1 MDLHTKLLEELH
13 KHFGYDSF
21 KQGQEEIIM
30 NLINGKNVLGILPT
44 GVGKS
49 LCYQLY
55 GYATK
60 SRILIVSPLI
70 SLMQDQV
77 ANLRFL
83 GEKRAIAINSELNP
97 ADRNNVLATLDE
109 YRFVFV
115 SPEMLNSETV
125 LRRLNRF
132 HPSLLVVDEAH
143 CISTW
148 GPDFRPDYL
157 FLGTVV
163 KKLGTPLVL
172 ALTATATKEVE
183 ADICRI
189 LFSDRKIDKVRCS
202 VDRPNIFL
210 DIEEVENDAQK
221 DELLMGLVEKL
232 RGPGLIYF
240 SSKKKADET
249 SRMLGR
255 KTGLR
260 VAAYHA
266 GMLFDER
273 YSVLQQFLHGE
284 LDVVCATSA
293 FGMGINK
300 PDIRYVIHYHIPLD
314 LENYVQEFGRC
325 SRDGKQGIA
334 ILLYQR
340 KDLKLQE
347 YLIENSLP
355 TACEIDSYFKSN
367 AKNKALLRQ
376 EERYLLIEKY
386 LRNGLSQDEMKNFA
400 ANRLVERK
408 KSLAKMRNYAETKG
422 CLRKFIGEYFGD
434 EVLPKKDFC
443 CNHCNREDSFEKMGL
458 FFEKKVSNHSKAPGY
473 EEILRKLFA

>member
-1 MDLHTKLLEELH
+1 
-13 KHFGYDSF
+13 
-21 KQGQEEIIM
+21 M
-30 NLINGKNVLGILPT
+30 NLINGKDVLGILPT

-97 ADRNNVLATLDE
+97 ADRNNVLATLDA

-163 KKLGTPLVL
+163 KKLETPLVL

-189 LFSDRKIDKVRCS
+189 LFSGRKIDKVRCS

-210 DIEEVENDAQK
+210 DI
-221 DELLMGLVEKL
+221 
-232 RGPGLIYF
+232 
-240 SSKKKADET
+240 ET

-367 AKNKALLRQ
+367 ARNKALLRQ

-458 FFEKKVSNHSKAPGY
+458 LFENKVPNHSKAPGY

>member
-1 MDLHTKLLEELH
+1 
-13 KHFGYDSF
+13 
-21 KQGQEEIIM
+21 
-30 NLINGKNVLGILPT
+30 
-44 GVGKS
+44 
-49 LCYQLY
+49 
-55 GYATK
+55 
-60 SRILIVSPLI
+60 
-70 SLMQDQV
+70 
-77 ANLRFL
+77 
-83 GEKRAIAINSELNP
+83 
-97 ADRNNVLATLDE
+97 
-109 YRFVFV
+109 
-115 SPEMLNSETV
+115 
-125 LRRLNRF
+125 
-132 HPSLLVVDEAH
+132 
-143 CISTW
+143 
-148 GPDFRPDYL
+148 
-157 FLGTVV
+157 
-163 KKLGTPLVL
+163 
-172 ALTATATKEVE
+172 
-183 ADICRI
+183 
-189 LFSDRKIDKVRCS
+189 
-202 VDRPNIFL
+202 
-210 DIEEVENDAQK
+210 
-221 DELLMGLVEKL
+221 
-232 RGPGLIYF
+232 
-240 SSKKKADET
+240 
-249 SRMLGR
+249 MLGR

-400 ANRLVERK
+400 ANRLLERK

-458 FFEKKVSNHSKAPGY
+458 LFENKVPNHSKAPGY

>member
-30 NLINGKNVLGILPT
+30 NLINGKDVLGILPT

-163 KKLGTPLVL
+163 KNL
-172 ALTATATKEVE
+172 EH
-183 ADICRI
+183 R
-189 LFSDRKIDKVRCS
+189 LFWR
-202 VDRPNIFL
+202 
-210 DIEEVENDAQK
+210 
-221 DELLMGLVEKL
+221 
-232 RGPGLIYF
+232 
-240 SSKKKADET
+240 
-249 SRMLGR
+249 
-255 KTGLR
+255 
-260 VAAYHA
+260 
-266 GMLFDER
+266 
-273 YSVLQQFLHGE
+273 
-284 LDVVCATSA
+284 
-293 FGMGINK
+293 
-300 PDIRYVIHYHIPLD
+300 
-314 LENYVQEFGRC
+314 
-325 SRDGKQGIA
+325 
-334 ILLYQR
+334 
-340 KDLKLQE
+340 
-347 YLIENSLP
+347 
-355 TACEIDSYFKSN
+355 
-367 AKNKALLRQ
+367 
-376 EERYLLIEKY
+376 
-386 LRNGLSQDEMKNFA
+386 
-400 ANRLVERK
+400 
-408 KSLAKMRNYAETKG
+408 
-422 CLRKFIGEYFGD
+422 
-434 EVLPKKDFC
+434 
-443 CNHCNREDSFEKMGL
+443 
-458 FFEKKVSNHSKAPGY
+458 
-473 EEILRKLFA
+473 

>member
-55 GYATK
+55 GYVTK

-83 GEKRAIAINSELNP
+83 GEKKAIAINSELNP
-97 ADRNNVLATLDE
+97 ADRNNVLATLDA

-183 ADICRI
+183 
-189 LFSDRKIDKVRCS
+189 
-202 VDRPNIFL
+202 
-210 DIEEVENDAQK
+210 NDAQK
-221 DELLMGLVEKL
+221 DELLIGLVEKM

-458 FFEKKVSNHSKAPGY
+458 LFENKVPNHSKAPGY